1 MPKEGRLYT
10 DLAEYYDRIYH
21 WKDYRKEA
29 AKIRALIRKHK
40 RSPGNDLLDVACGTG
55 KHLSFLRREFDCVGI
70 DSSAAMLTVARRN
83 ARGVRFEQ
91 GDMREFDLGRKFD
104 VILCLFSAVGHLRT
118 RNDVRRT
125 FLNFARHLKKGGV
138 LIVEP
143 WIQASQWKDKTA
155 HMQIY
160 DTDPLKIIRLNY
172 GWSDETYSFLDER
185 YLIGKKG
192 KGIDYLVDRHRLRF
206 FEPDFALS
214 VLRKAGLE
222 AEFTKESLM
231 PGRGLLIATRTR

>member
-1 MPKEGRLYT
+1 MPREARLYA
-10 DLAEYYDRIYH
+10 DLAEYYDLIYH
-21 WKDYRKEA
+21 WKDYRKEVL
-29 AKIRALIRKHK
+29 KIRALIKEHK

-55 KHLSFLRREFDCVGI
+55 KHLSFLRRDFDCVGI
-70 DSSAAMLTVARRN
+70 DGSAAMLAVAKRN
-83 ARGVRFEQ
+83 VSGVRFAQ

-125 FLNFARHLKKGGV
+125 LQNFARHLKRGGV

-160 DTDPLKIIRLNY
+160 DTKPLKIIRLNY
-172 GWSDETYSFLDER
+172 GWSDGTFSFLDER
-185 YLIGKKG
+185 YLIGEDG
-192 KGIDYLVDRHRLRF
+192 KGIEYLVDRHRLRF
-206 FEPDFALS
+206 FEPEFALS
-214 VLRKAGLE
+214 VLRRAGLD
-222 AEFTKESLM
+222 AKFTEESLM
-231 PGRGLLIATRTR
+231 PERGLLIATRSR